1 MRNAHSILKT
11 ACWGFPVLCACVFA
25 FHVGKN
31 HGDQNQADDAASRKN
46 VRHSDRPAATG
57 TLRWI
62 QRIDQCQ
69 TNDDYAK
76 ALADAEFHSDKT
88 ERKRH
93 LSFILRAWLDHD
105 PQAALAAVRNIE
117 ILRHDAGRAVEAFVD
132 WAHSSPLEAAD
143 LLRNAL
149 ANDHEK
155 SPNRIFIDGVNPPD
169 FMLGVIWGM
178 TRADPDLTSN
188 LISGLPSGPF
198 RKAAMEV
205 FLTNDYLSNP
215 KRAMTWAA
223 GIPDEAAR
231 MVAVRMV
238 AEKIGQSDDP
248 LRNAIW
254 AKSLG
259 TEAEQATAI
268 AAIAAQWSQ
277 RHARDA
283 FTWAIALEEP
293 RHKWAAMPSVLKH
306 LTLIDPG
313 AAADWLNQFDA
324 APEID
329 ASVVAYVRVMRDIN
343 PEAAVASLDGIT
355 DPKLKDHLK
364 NSLAVR
370 QHGDENPKP

>member
-1 MRNAHSILKT
+1 MRNAHSILKP
-11 ACWGFPVLCACVFA
+11 ACWGLAVLCACVFA

-31 HGDQNQADDAASRKN
+31 HGGQHHAGDPASRKYI
-46 VRHSDRPAATG
+46 RHADLPTATG

-62 QRIDQCQ
+62 QRIDQCR
-69 TNDDYAK
+69 TNDDYTK

-93 LSFILRAWLDHD
+93 LSLILRAWLEHD
-105 PQAALAAVRNIE
+105 PKAALAAVRNIE
-117 ILRHDAGRAVEAFVD
+117 ILRHDAGRAVEAFVY
-132 WAHSSPLEAAD
+132 WAHNSPSEAAD
-143 LLRNAL
+143 LIRNAV
-149 ANDHEK
+149 ANDHAK
-155 SPNRIFIDGVNPPD
+155 SSSRIFIDGVNPPD
-169 FMLGVIWGM
+169 FVLGVIWGM
-178 TRADPDLTSN
+178 TRSDPDLTSN

-205 FLTNDYLSNP
+205 FLTNDFPSSP
-215 KRAMTWAA
+215 QRAITWAA

-231 MVAVRMV
+231 MDAIRMV

-248 LRNAIW
+248 LRNALW

-259 TEAEQATAI
+259 AEAEQTTAV

-283 FTWAIALEEP
+283 FTWAIALEQP
-293 RHKWAAMPSVLKH
+293 RHKWAAMPFVIKH

-329 ASVVAYVRVMRDIN
+329 ASVAAYVRVMRDIN
-343 PEAAVASLDGIT
+343 PEAAAASLDGIT
-355 DPKLKDHLK
+355 NPKLKDSLK
-364 NSLAVR
+364 NSLAAR
-370 QHGDENPKP
+370 HRGDETPKP